1 MKRIMPIML
10 LSFLIMSTGV
20 YNAQA
25 AETGMYVG
33 GNYVQREF
41 STIGN
46 FDMVPILD
54 IAGELGY
61 SCTYDGNQ
69 FWLYNDAVSFVFTMG
84 SPDVYSNDGTWFGL
98 DIVPQVINGRV
109 MIPANFIIYNLGV
122 SYTWDDLTK
131 TLFIASDDTY
141 RWLISTPEYQ
151 EGKAIQDTWN
161 AVQGWWLDYNDDA
174 FMEHFSENICFYP
187 DGTFYLRTWRE
198 KGYGTYIVTAPNTI
212 EADYISY
219 YNFAGSTDYVEDG
232 AYTSVF
238 HLSNNTLNGSFNRV
252 DRYCYSDF
260 VGGAAGAQ

>member
-1 MKRIMPIML
+1 MKRIMSIML
-10 LSFLIMSTGV
+10 LSFLIMSTSV

-41 STIGN
+41 TTIGN

-69 FWLYNDAVSFVFTMG
+69 FWLYNDAVSYAFTMG
-84 SPDVYSNDGTWFGL
+84 SPDVYSNDRTWFGL
-98 DIVPQVINGRV
+98 DIVPQIINGRV

-122 SYTWDDLTK
+122 SYTWDNLTK

-161 AVQGWWLDYNDDA
+161 AVQGWWEY
-174 FMEHFSENICFYP
+174 ESPKYGYSNIYFASDGSFYFLTP
-187 DGTFYLRTWRE
+187 YD
-198 KGYGTYIVTAPNTI
+198 KSYGTYQVTAPNTI
-212 EADYISY
+212 KVFCNS
-219 YNFAGSTDYVEDG
+219 FVEEYAYEKDG
-232 AYTSVF
+232 DLLTN
-238 HLSNNTLNGSFNRV
+238 LSMSSEWQIVTYGRGRSEWNIES
-252 DRYCYSDF
+252 
-260 VGGAAGAQ
+260 